1 MALIA
6 VRRRCIVRT
15 PFIGRSLAIAV
26 IIGFV
31 AWTAVR
37 SIGAKP
43 SEPKFPFPTPAV
55 DQPLAATKGQETAV
69 LAGGCFWGVQAVFE
83 HLKGVDSVAAGYAG
97 GHVESPGY
105 EMVSSGLT
113 GHAES
118 VSITFDPSQV
128 SYGQILMVYFSVAHD
143 PTQLNRQGPDSGSQ
157 YRSAIFYSNDEQK
170 RIAIA
175 YVAQIDAA
183 QVYPSKIVTQI
194 APLKA
199 FYRAEEYHQDYL
211 KNHPNEPYIVYNDLP
226 KLAHLKKEFA
236 DLYRE

>member
-1 MALIA
+1 MHSP
-6 VRRRCIVRT
+6 R
-15 PFIGRSLAIAV
+15 IGRGLAVVV
-26 IIGFV
+26 IVAFV

-43 SEPKFPFPTPAV
+43 NEPKFPFPKAAV
-55 DQPLAATKGQETAV
+55 DDPLTSTKSQATAV

-83 HLKGVDSVAAGYAG
+83 HLKGVTSVAAGYSG
-97 GHVESPGY
+97 GHTESPGY

-118 VSITFDPSQV
+118 VSITFDPSQI

-157 YRSAIFYSNDEQK
+157 YRSAIFYSNEEQK
-170 RIAIA
+170 RIAVA
-175 YVAQIDAA
+175 YVEQLDQAK
-183 QVYPSKIVTQI
+183 VYPNRIVTQI
-194 APLKA
+194 AAFQA

-211 KNHPNEPYIVYNDLP
+211 KNHTRDSYIVYNDLP
-226 KLAHLKKEFA
+226 KLDRLKKQFPE
-236 DLYRE
+236 LYREY

>member
-1 MALIA
+1 M
-6 VRRRCIVRT
+6 RS
-15 PFIGRSLAIAV
+15 PMIGRGIAIAV
-26 IIGFV
+26 IV
-31 AWTAVR
+31 ALVTWSAVR

-43 SEPKFPFPTPAV
+43 NEPKFPFPTPSV
-55 DQPLAATKGQETAV
+55 DEPLSTTKGQATAV

-83 HLKGVDSVAAGYAG
+83 HLKGVTAVAAGYSG

-105 EMVSSGLT
+105 EMVSTGLT

-118 VSITFDPSQV
+118 VSITFDPSQI

-170 RIAIA
+170 RIAVA
-175 YVAQIDAA
+175 YVEQLDAA
-183 QVYPSKIVTQI
+183 QVYPAKIVTQI
-194 APLKA
+194 AALQA

-211 KNHPNEPYIVYNDLP
+211 KSHTREPYIVYNDLP
-226 KLAHLKKEFA
+226 KLEHLKKQFP
-236 DLYRE
+236 DLYREY

>member
-1 MALIA
+1 LLFVGRST
-6 VRRRCIVRT
+6 VRS
-15 PFIGRSLAIAV
+15 PFIGRGIAIAF

-31 AWTAVR
+31 AWSAVR
-37 SIGAKP
+37 SIGARP
-43 SEPKFPFPTPAV
+43 NEPKFPFPR
-55 DQPLAATKGQETAV
+55 PLADAPVAAHKGSETAV
-69 LAGGCFWGVQAVFE
+69 LAGGCFWGMQAVFE
-83 HLKGVDSVAAGYAG
+83 RLKGVTSVAAGYSG

-118 VSITFDPSQV
+118 VSVTFDPSQI

-157 YRSAIFYSNDEQK
+157 YRSAIFYSSDQQK

-175 YVAQIDAA
+175 YVAQLDAA
-183 QVYPSKIVTQI
+183 QVYARRIVTQI
-194 APLKA
+194 APLKG

-211 KNHPNEPYIVYNDLP
+211 KGHTNEAYIVYNDLP
-226 KLAHLKKEFA
+226 KLAQLKKEFPE
-236 DLYRE
+236 LYREY